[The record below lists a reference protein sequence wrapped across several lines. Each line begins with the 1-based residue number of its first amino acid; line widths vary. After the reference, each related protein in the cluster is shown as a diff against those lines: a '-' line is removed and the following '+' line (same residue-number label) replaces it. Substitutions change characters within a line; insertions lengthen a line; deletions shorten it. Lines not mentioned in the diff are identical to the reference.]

1 VDKFTALSDATRR
14 KIIEM
19 LANGGPLPASVI
31 YEQFPVS
38 PPAISQHLKVLRE
51 AGLVRMQKH
60 AQQRIYSIDP
70 GVLHEVEDWASQM
83 ARLWNQRFDALDR
96 VLEIEKRRVATQII
110 ERSTGMQ
117 GPITQ
122 ELTLTRVF
130 DAPRELVF
138 KAWTDPRLVAEW
150 WGPHGFTNP
159 VVELDL
165 HPGGAIYILMR
176 LPDGRDNPMK
186 GTFHEIV
193 PPERLVFT
201 STALEDEAGNPQLEV
216 RNTVTFAEQG
226 SQTLLTLHAMVVHG
240 TAEAAVQALA
250 GMEAGWSQSL
260 EKLTAFLARRDSEW
274 EKSQ

>member
-19 LANGGPLPASVI
+19 LASGGPLPASEI

-38 PPAISQHLKVLRE
+38 PPAISQHLRVLRE
-51 AGLVRMQKH
+51 AGLVRMQKQ
-60 AQQRIYSIDP
+60 AQQHIYSIDP
-70 GVLHEVEDWASQM
+70 AVLREVEDWAGQM

-96 VLEIEKRRVATQII
+96 VLEVEKRRTAMQPN
-110 ERSTGMQ
+110 ERSTHMQ
-117 GPITQ
+117 QPITQ

-159 VVELDL
+159 VVEMDL
-165 HPGGAIYILMR
+165 RPGGAIYILMR
-176 LPDGRDNPMK
+176 WPDGRDNPMK
-186 GTFHEIV
+186 GTFEEIV

-201 STALEDEAGNPQLEV
+201 STALEDEAGIPQLEV
-216 RNTVTFAEQG
+216 RNSVTFAEQG
-226 SQTLLTLHAMVVHG
+226 QQTRLTMHAVVVRG
-240 TAEAAVQALA
+240 SAQAAMEALA
-250 GMEAGWSQSL
+250 GMEAGWSQSF
-260 EKLTAFLARRDSEW
+260 EKLTAFLSRRD
-274 EKSQ
+274 